1 MLTIFKVRIT
11 SNKIRIYTVLITK
24 KASFI
29 LKIMRWYVIYV
40 GGNCLFRCSKMRDS
54 SSSKSRRN
62 LVSSRNNNWFKNS
75 KI

>member
-40 GGNCLFRCSKMRDS
+40 GGTVYSDVAKWETVAVV
-54 SSSKSRRN
+54 K
-62 LVSSRNNNWFKNS
+62 VGE
-75 KI
+75 I